1 MASGLI
7 RVAAYPRFRQ
17 LDPKDSEIAEFDGLS
32 ISQRVCDVVENFLN
46 HLEDLD
52 LRQARLGADF
62 SNDVPFR

>member
-32 ISQRVCDVVENFLN
+32 ISQCICNVIQNFLN
-46 HLEDLD
+46 HLKDLD
-52 LRQARLGADF
+52 LHQARLAANF